1 MNFGDILN
9 EWDKRAAARPA
20 PAAEGLPPERMPFA
34 QVRARQTPANAA
46 FVNAWLHA
54 KGIFDKDAA
63 PRVDPQQAAERRRR
77 LLKKRP
83 DASIDLHGLTQDEA
97 WSSLT
102 NFFRESKNQGAE
114 KVLVIHGKGSHTGSE
129 GALKELVRKFIEA
142 CPDAGESGYS
152 AAAAGGS
159 GATWVL
165 IKPGVT
171 PEGGVWDAAT
181 FPGR

>member
-1 MNFGDILN
+1 
-9 EWDKRAAARPA
+9 
-20 PAAEGLPPERMPFA
+20 
-34 QVRARQTPANAA
+34 
-46 FVNAWLHA
+46 
-54 KGIFDKDAA
+54 
-63 PRVDPQQAAERRRR
+63 
-77 LLKKRP
+77 
-83 DASIDLHGLTQDEA
+83 
-97 WSSLT
+97 
-102 NFFRESKNQGAE
+102 
-114 KVLVIHGKGSHTGSE
+114 
-129 GALKELVRKFIEA
+129 VRKFIEA